1 MDTFTYDGA
10 EPIRLNKWLAQ
21 SGVCSRR
28 EADALIGEGRVR
40 VDGETVTDAGRKLT
54 RGQTVSFG
62 DAQATAAKLTVI
74 YNKPVGIVSGQPEPG
89 ETPAV
94 RMIRRANVFGPA
106 DAYPDRDSRL
116 APIGRLDKDSH
127 GLLILSEDGVLARAI
142 IGPDSDLE
150 KEYHVQVRGPLF
162 EEKLKW
168 LRHGLELDGRKLKP
182 AVVTQTGPQS
192 LTMTE
197 IAAIAS
203 EALGRRVRF
212 HNETIDE
219 AYASRAK
226 YNAPRWE
233 VDAWVTTYTAI
244 AAGELDG
251 VSSAI
256 PDITGHPATALAEL
270 LHR

>member
-106 DAYPDRDSRL
+106 DTYPDRDSRL

-127 GLLILSEDGVLARAI
+127 GLLILSEDGVLAGLAVGECPVPAHYLRGGNAAWQAA
-142 IGPDSDLE
+142 GLPLSTEPRMADEPLDYWPKPYERSGDT
-150 KEYHVQVRGPLF
+150 KAAMNEYL
-162 EEKLKW
+162 
-168 LRHGLELDGRKLKP
+168 
-182 AVVTQTGPQS
+182 S
-192 LTMTE
+192 
-197 IAAIAS
+197 
-203 EALGRRVRF
+203 
-212 HNETIDE
+212 
-219 AYASRAK
+219 
-226 YNAPRWE
+226 WE
-233 VDAWVTTYTAI
+233 VDLLPRI
-244 AAGELDG
+244 ERDG
-251 VSSAI
+251 TMRLTPS
-256 PDITGHPATALAEL
+256 P
-270 LHR
+270 

>member
-54 RGQTVSFG
+54 RGQTVSFS

-94 RMIRRANVFGPA
+94 RMIRRANVFGAA
-106 DAYPDRDSRL
+106 DIYPDRDSRL

-127 GLLILSEDGVLARAI
+127 GLLILSEDGVLAKAI

-168 LRHGLELDGRKLKP
+168 LRHGLELDGRQLKP

-192 LTMTE
+192 LTFILKE
-197 IAAIAS
+197 
-203 EALGRRVRF
+203 GRNRQIRRMCDMCELRVVDLLRVR
-212 HNETIDE
+212 IG
-219 AYASRAK
+219 S
-226 YNAPRWE
+226 
-233 VDAWVTTYTAI
+233 I
-244 AAGELDG
+244 
-251 VSSAI
+251 
-256 PDITGHPATALAEL
+256 ALADLPEGQWRL
-270 LHR
+270 MTPEERARLVRH

>member
-54 RGQTVSFG
+54 RGQTVSFS

-106 DAYPDRDSRL
+106 DTYPDRDSRL

-127 GLLILSEDGVLARAI
+127 GLLILSEDGVLAKAI

-168 LRHGLELDGRKLKP
+168 LRHGLELDGRQLKP

-192 LTMTE
+192 LTFILKE
-197 IAAIAS
+197 
-203 EALGRRVRF
+203 GRNRQIRRMCDMCELRVVDLLRVR
-212 HNETIDE
+212 IG
-219 AYASRAK
+219 S
-226 YNAPRWE
+226 
-233 VDAWVTTYTAI
+233 I
-244 AAGELDG
+244 
-251 VSSAI
+251 
-256 PDITGHPATALAEL
+256 ALADLPEGQWRPMTPEERAGL
-270 LHR
+270 VRH

>member
-54 RGQTVSFG
+54 RGQTVSFS

-192 LTMTE
+192 LTFILKE
-197 IAAIAS
+197 
-203 EALGRRVRF
+203 GRNRQIRRMCDMCELRVVDLLRVR
-212 HNETIDE
+212 IG
-219 AYASRAK
+219 S
-226 YNAPRWE
+226 
-233 VDAWVTTYTAI
+233 I
-244 AAGELDG
+244 
-251 VSSAI
+251 
-256 PDITGHPATALAEL
+256 ALADLPEGQWRL
-270 LHR
+270 MTPEERARLIRH

>member
-54 RGQTVSFG
+54 RGQTVSFS
-62 DAQATAAKLTVI
+62 DAQATATKLTVI

-106 DAYPDRDSRL
+106 DTYPDRDSRL

-127 GLLILSEDGVLARAI
+127 GLLILSEDGVLAKAI

-168 LRHGLELDGRKLKP
+168 LRHGLELDGRQLKP

-192 LTMTE
+192 LTFILKE
-197 IAAIAS
+197 
-203 EALGRRVRF
+203 GRNRQIRRMCDMCELRVVDLLRVR
-212 HNETIDE
+212 IG
-219 AYASRAK
+219 S
-226 YNAPRWE
+226 
-233 VDAWVTTYTAI
+233 I
-244 AAGELDG
+244 
-251 VSSAI
+251 
-256 PDITGHPATALAEL
+256 ALADLPEGQWRPMTAEERAAL
-270 LHR
+270 VGLKS